1 MIEQGWNRGTE
12 IIMKGAELTGT
23 ISTPEVMPI
32 YLTTAFHGGRDL
44 DELNEY
50 YAAKGYTYNRI
61 RNPNRTALA
70 QLVSYL
76 EGGEASMIC
85 SSGMG
90 AITTTLLSL
99 ADAGDHILANSNLY
113 GETLEILQIIKQY
126 GIESTCVDFTD
137 IEAVSKA
144 LRPNTK
150 IVYTEVISNPTMAVV
165 DVAAIAALAH
175 EHGAKLVVDNTF
187 TTSTVIRPLDFGADV
202 TINSLTKFMNGHSD
216 IVGGSATASQ
226 HIIDKACKLQALLG
240 CTLDPFSSYLCE
252 RSLKTLDLRMQR
264 QLENATTLAKA
275 LSENAHVLK
284 VNHPSLPTH
293 PQHEIAKRLFR
304 NGYGAMLSFEMPEDR
319 EKINAFMRRLQIAN
333 YAMTLGGY
341 ATTLSYPIL
350 SSHASVPRD
359 IRLKMGITDG
369 LMRVSVGLEDA
380 HDLVADFTQALTVF
394 DE

>member
-1 MIEQGWNRGTE
+1 MERNMNRGTE
-12 IIMKGAELTGT
+12 IIMQGAEVKGT
-23 ISTPEVMPI
+23 LSTPEVLPI
-32 YLTTAFHGGRDL
+32 YLTTAFRGGADL

-50 YAAKGYTYNRI
+50 YAVKGYTYNRI
-61 RNPNRTALA
+61 RNPNRNALA
-70 QLVSYL
+70 ELVSYL

-113 GETLEILQIIKQY
+113 GETLEILDVIKRY

-137 IEAVSKA
+137 IEAVRKA
-144 LRPNTK
+144 VQANTK

-165 DVAAIAALAH
+165 DVEAVARIAH
-175 EHGAKLVVDNTF
+175 DCGAKLVVDNTF
-187 TTSTVIRPLDFGADV
+187 TTSTVIKPIDFGADV

-216 IVGGSATASQ
+216 IVGGSATASKD
-226 HIIDKACKLQALLG
+226 IVDKACKLQALLG

-252 RSLKTLDLRMQR
+252 RSLRTLDLRMER
-264 QLENATTLAKA
+264 QLKNAEALAKA
-275 LSENAHVLK
+275 LDEHPRVLK

-293 PQHEIAKRLFR
+293 PQHDIAKRLFAK
-304 NGYGAMLSFEMPEDR
+304 GYGAMLSFEMPEDR
-319 EKINAFMRRLQIAN
+319 EKINAFMRRLRIAK

-380 HDLVADFTQALTVF
+380 QDLIADFTQALSVF
-394 DE
+394 EE

>member
-1 MIEQGWNRGTE
+1 MNRGTE
-12 IIMKGAELTGT
+12 IIMQGTEVKGTL
-23 ISTPEVMPI
+23 STPEVLPI
-32 YLTTAFHGGRDL
+32 YLTTAFRGGADL

-50 YAAKGYTYNRI
+50 YAVKGYTYNRI
-61 RNPNRTALA
+61 RNPNRNALA
-70 QLVSYL
+70 ELVSYL

-113 GETLEILQIIKQY
+113 GETLEILDVIKRY

-137 IEAVSKA
+137 IEAVRKA
-144 LRPNTK
+144 VQANTK

-165 DVAAIAALAH
+165 DVEAVARIAH
-175 EHGAKLVVDNTF
+175 DCGAKLVVDNTF
-187 TTSTVIRPLDFGADV
+187 TTSTVIKPIDFGADV

-216 IVGGSATASQ
+216 IVGGSATASKD
-226 HIIDKACKLQALLG
+226 IVDKACKLQALLG

-252 RSLKTLDLRMQR
+252 RSLRTLDLRMER
-264 QLENATTLAKA
+264 QLKNAEALAKA
-275 LSENAHVLK
+275 LDEHPRVLK

-293 PQHEIAKRLFR
+293 PQHDIAKRLFAK
-304 NGYGAMLSFEMPEDR
+304 GYGAMLSFEMPEDR
-319 EKINAFMRRLQIAN
+319 EKINAFMRRLHIAK

-380 HDLVADFTQALTVF
+380 QDLIADFTQALSVF

>member
-1 MIEQGWNRGTE
+1 MERNMNRGTE
-12 IIMKGAELTGT
+12 IIMQGAEVKGT
-23 ISTPEVMPI
+23 LSTPEVLPI
-32 YLTTAFHGGRDL
+32 YLTTAFRGGADL

-50 YAAKGYTYNRI
+50 YAVKGYTYNRI
-61 RNPNRTALA
+61 RNPNRNALA
-70 QLVSYL
+70 ELVSYL

-113 GETLEILQIIKQY
+113 GETLEILDVIKRY

-137 IEAVSKA
+137 VDAVRKA
-144 LRPNTK
+144 VQANTK
-150 IVYTEVISNPTMAVV
+150 IIYTEVISNPTMTVV
-165 DVAAIAALAH
+165 DIEAVARIAH
-175 EHGAKLVVDNTF
+175 GCGAKLVVDNTF
-187 TTSTVIRPLDFGADV
+187 TTSTVIKPIEFGADV

-216 IVGGSATASQ
+216 IVGGSATASKDV
-226 HIIDKACKLQALLG
+226 IDKACKLQALLG

-252 RSLKTLDLRMQR
+252 RSLRTLDVRMER
-264 QLENATTLAKA
+264 QLKNAEGLAKA
-275 LSENAHVLK
+275 LSEHCHVLK
-284 VNHPSLPTH
+284 VNHPSLPGH
-293 PQHEIAKRLFR
+293 PQHELAKSMFR
-304 NGYGAMLSFEMPEDR
+304 SGYGAMLSFEMPEDR
-319 EKINAFMRRLQIAN
+319 EKINAFMRRLHIAK

-369 LMRVSVGLEDA
+369 LMRVSVGLEDVQ
-380 HDLVADFTQALTVF
+380 DLIADFTQALSVF

>member
-1 MIEQGWNRGTE
+1 MERNMNRGTE
-12 IIMKGAELTGT
+12 IIMQGAEVKGT
-23 ISTPEVMPI
+23 LSTPEVLPI
-32 YLTTAFHGGRDL
+32 YLTTAFRGGADL

-50 YAAKGYTYNRI
+50 YAVKGYTYNRI
-61 RNPNRTALA
+61 RNPNRNALTE
-70 QLVSYL
+70 LVSYL

-113 GETLEILQIIKQY
+113 GETLEILDVIKRY

-137 IEAVSKA
+137 IEAVRKA
-144 LRPNTK
+144 VQANTK

-165 DVAAIAALAH
+165 DVEAVARIAH
-175 EHGAKLVVDNTF
+175 DCGAKLVVDNTF
-187 TTSTVIRPLDFGADV
+187 TTSTVIKPIDFGADV

-216 IVGGSATASQ
+216 IVGGSATASKD
-226 HIIDKACKLQALLG
+226 IVDKACKLQALLG

-252 RSLKTLDLRMQR
+252 RSLRTLDLRMER
-264 QLENATTLAKA
+264 QLKNAEALAKA
-275 LSENAHVLK
+275 LDEHPCVLK

-293 PQHEIAKRLFR
+293 PQHDIAKRLFAK
-304 NGYGAMLSFEMPEDR
+304 GYGAMLSFEMPEDR
-319 EKINAFMRRLQIAN
+319 EKINAFMRRLHIAK

-369 LMRVSVGLEDA
+369 LMRVSVGLEDVQ
-380 HDLVADFTQALTVF
+380 DLIADFTQALSVF
-394 DE
+394 EK

>member
-1 MIEQGWNRGTE
+1 MERNMNRGTE
-12 IIMKGAELTGT
+12 IIMQGAEVKGVL
-23 ISTPEVMPI
+23 STPEVLPI
-32 YLTTAFHGGRDL
+32 YLTTAFHGGADL
-44 DELNEY
+44 DELNDY

-61 RNPNRTALA
+61 RNPNRNALA
-70 QLVSYL
+70 ELVTYL

-113 GETLEILQIIKQY
+113 GETLEILQIIKKY

-137 IEAVSKA
+137 LDAVQKA
-144 LRPNTK
+144 VQPNTK
-150 IVYTEVISNPTMAVV
+150 IIYTEVISNPTMTVV
-165 DVAAIAALAH
+165 DIEAVARIAH
-175 EHGAKLVVDNTF
+175 GCGAKLVVDNTF
-187 TTSTVIRPLDFGADV
+187 TTSTVIKPIEFGADV

-216 IVGGSATASQ
+216 IVGGSATASKDV
-226 HIIDKACKLQALLG
+226 IDKACKLQALLG

-252 RSLKTLDLRMQR
+252 RSLRTLDVRMER
-264 QLENATTLAKA
+264 QLKNAEGLAKA
-275 LSENAHVLK
+275 LSEHRHVLK
-284 VNHPSLPTH
+284 VNHPSLPGH
-293 PQHEIAKRLFR
+293 PQHELAKSMFR
-304 NGYGAMLSFEMPEDR
+304 SGYGAMLSFEMPEDR
-319 EKINAFMRRLQIAN
+319 EKINAFMRRLHIAK

-369 LMRVSVGLEDA
+369 LMRVSVGLEDVQ
-380 HDLVADFTQALTVF
+380 DLIVDFTQALSVF

>member
-1 MIEQGWNRGTE
+1 MERNMNRGTE
-12 IIMKGAELTGT
+12 IIMQGAEVKGT
-23 ISTPEVMPI
+23 LSTPEVLPI
-32 YLTTAFHGGRDL
+32 YLTTAFRGGADL

-50 YAAKGYTYNRI
+50 YAVKGYTYNRI
-61 RNPNRTALA
+61 RNPNRNALA
-70 QLVSYL
+70 ELVSYL

-113 GETLEILQIIKQY
+113 GETLEILDVIKRY
-126 GIESTCVDFTD
+126 GIESTCVDFND
-137 IEAVSKA
+137 VNAVRKA
-144 LRPNTK
+144 VQANTK
-150 IVYTEVISNPTMAVV
+150 IIYTEVISNPTMAVV
-165 DVAAIAALAH
+165 DVEAVARIAH
-175 EHGAKLVVDNTF
+175 DCGAKLVVDNTF
-187 TTSTVIRPLDFGADV
+187 TTSTVIKPIDFGADV

-216 IVGGSATASQ
+216 IVGGSATASKD
-226 HIIDKACKLQALLG
+226 IVDKACKLQALLG

-252 RSLKTLDLRMQR
+252 RSLRTLDLRMER
-264 QLENATTLAKA
+264 QLKNAEALAKA
-275 LSENAHVLK
+275 LDGHPRVLK

-293 PQHEIAKRLFR
+293 PQHDIAKRLFAK
-304 NGYGAMLSFEMPEDR
+304 GYGAMLSFEMPEDR
-319 EKINAFMRRLQIAN
+319 EKINAFMRRLHIAK

-380 HDLVADFTQALTVF
+380 QDLIADFTQALSVF

>member
-1 MIEQGWNRGTE
+1 MGRNMNRGTE
-12 IIMKGAELTGT
+12 IIMQGAEVKGT
-23 ISTPEVMPI
+23 LSTPEVLPI
-32 YLTTAFHGGRDL
+32 YLTTAFRGGADL

-50 YAAKGYTYNRI
+50 YAVKGYTYNRI
-61 RNPNRTALA
+61 RNPNRNALA
-70 QLVSYL
+70 ELVSYL

-113 GETLEILQIIKQY
+113 GETLEILDVIKRY

-137 IEAVSKA
+137 IEAVRKA
-144 LRPNTK
+144 VQANTK

-165 DVAAIAALAH
+165 DVEAVARIAH
-175 EHGAKLVVDNTF
+175 DCGAKLVVDNTF
-187 TTSTVIRPLDFGADV
+187 TTSTVIKPIDFGADV
-202 TINSLTKFMNGHSD
+202 MINSLTKFMNGHSD
-216 IVGGSATASQ
+216 IVGGSATASKD
-226 HIIDKACKLQALLG
+226 IVDKACKLQALLG

-252 RSLKTLDLRMQR
+252 RSLRTLDLRMER
-264 QLENATTLAKA
+264 QLKNAEALAKA
-275 LSENAHVLK
+275 LDEHPRVLK

-293 PQHEIAKRLFR
+293 PQHDIAKRLFAK
-304 NGYGAMLSFEMPEDR
+304 GYGAMLSFEMPEDR
-319 EKINAFMRRLQIAN
+319 EKINAFMRRLHIAK

-380 HDLVADFTQALTVF
+380 QDLIADFTQALSVF

>member
-1 MIEQGWNRGTE
+1 MERNMNRGTE
-12 IIMKGAELTGT
+12 IIMQGAEVKGT
-23 ISTPEVMPI
+23 LSTPEVLPI
-32 YLTTAFHGGRDL
+32 YLTTAFRGGADL

-50 YAAKGYTYNRI
+50 YAVKGYTYNRI
-61 RNPNRTALA
+61 RNPNRNALA
-70 QLVSYL
+70 ELVSYL

-113 GETLEILQIIKQY
+113 GETLEILDVIKRY

-137 IEAVSKA
+137 VNAVRKA
-144 LRPNTK
+144 VQANTK
-150 IVYTEVISNPTMAVV
+150 IIYTEVISNPTMAVV
-165 DVAAIAALAH
+165 DVEAVARIAH
-175 EHGAKLVVDNTF
+175 DCGAKLVVDNTF
-187 TTSTVIRPLDFGADV
+187 TTSTVIKPIDFGADV

-216 IVGGSATASQ
+216 IVGGSATASKD
-226 HIIDKACKLQALLG
+226 IVDKACKLQALLG

-252 RSLKTLDLRMQR
+252 RSLRTLDLRMER
-264 QLENATTLAKA
+264 QLKNAEALAKA
-275 LSENAHVLK
+275 LDGHPRVLK

-293 PQHEIAKRLFR
+293 PQHDIAKRLFAK
-304 NGYGAMLSFEMPEDR
+304 GYGAMLSFEMPEDR
-319 EKINAFMRRLQIAN
+319 EKINAFMRRLHIAK

-380 HDLVADFTQALTVF
+380 QDLIADFTQALSVF

>member
-1 MIEQGWNRGTE
+1 MERNMNRGTE
-12 IIMKGAELTGT
+12 IIMQGAEVKGT
-23 ISTPEVMPI
+23 LSTPEVLPI
-32 YLTTAFHGGRDL
+32 YLTTAFRGGADL

-50 YAAKGYTYNRI
+50 YAVKGYTYNRI
-61 RNPNRTALA
+61 RNPNRNALA
-70 QLVSYL
+70 ELVSYL

-113 GETLEILQIIKQY
+113 GETLEILDVIKRY

-137 IEAVSKA
+137 VDAVRKA
-144 LRPNTK
+144 VQANTK
-150 IVYTEVISNPTMAVV
+150 IIYTEVISNPTMAVV
-165 DVAAIAALAH
+165 DVEAVARIAH
-175 EHGAKLVVDNTF
+175 DCGAKLVVDNTF
-187 TTSTVIRPLDFGADV
+187 TTSTVIKPIDFGADV

-216 IVGGSATASQ
+216 IVGGSATASKD
-226 HIIDKACKLQALLG
+226 IVDKACKLQALLG

-252 RSLKTLDLRMQR
+252 RSLRTLDLRMER
-264 QLENATTLAKA
+264 QLKNAEALAKA
-275 LSENAHVLK
+275 LDEHPCVLK

-293 PQHEIAKRLFR
+293 PQHDIAKRLFAK
-304 NGYGAMLSFEMPEDR
+304 GYGAMLSFEMPEDR
-319 EKINAFMRRLQIAN
+319 EKINAFMRRLHIAK

-359 IRLKMGITDG
+359 IRLKMGIKDG

-380 HDLVADFTQALTVF
+380 QDLIADFTQALSVF
-394 DE
+394 EE

>member
-1 MIEQGWNRGTE
+1 MERELHRGTE
-12 IIMKGAELTGT
+12 IIMQGAEVKGVL
-23 ISTPEVMPI
+23 STPEVLPI
-32 YLTTAFHGGRDL
+32 YLTTAFHGGADL
-44 DELNEY
+44 DELNDY

-61 RNPNRTALA
+61 RNPNRNALA
-70 QLVSYL
+70 ELVSYL

-113 GETLEILQIIKQY
+113 GETLEILDVIKRY

-137 IEAVSKA
+137 VNAVRKA
-144 LRPNTK
+144 VQANTK

-165 DVAAIAALAH
+165 DVEAVARIAH
-175 EHGAKLVVDNTF
+175 DCGAKLVVDNTF
-187 TTSTVIRPLDFGADV
+187 TTSTVIKPIDFGADV

-216 IVGGSATASQ
+216 IVGGSATASKD
-226 HIIDKACKLQALLG
+226 IVDKACKLQALLG

-252 RSLKTLDLRMQR
+252 RSLRTLDLRMER
-264 QLENATTLAKA
+264 QLKNAEALAKA
-275 LSENAHVLK
+275 LDEHPRVLK

-293 PQHEIAKRLFR
+293 PQHDIAKRLFAK
-304 NGYGAMLSFEMPEDR
+304 GYGAMLSFEMPEDR
-319 EKINAFMRRLQIAN
+319 EKINAFMRRLHIAK

-380 HDLVADFTQALTVF
+380 QDLIADFTQALSVF

>member
-1 MIEQGWNRGTE
+1 MERNMNRDTE
-12 IIMKGAELTGT
+12 IIMQGAEIKGT
-23 ISTPEVMPI
+23 LSTPEVLPI
-32 YLTTAFHGGRDL
+32 YLTTAFHGGADL

-50 YAAKGYTYNRI
+50 YAVKGYTYNRI
-61 RNPNRTALA
+61 RNPNRSALA
-70 QLVSYL
+70 ELVSYL

-113 GETLEILQIIKQY
+113 GETLGILDVIKRY

-137 IEAVSKA
+137 LDAVRKA
-144 LRPNTK
+144 VQPNTK

-165 DVAAIAALAH
+165 DVEAVARIAH
-175 EHGAKLVVDNTF
+175 DCGAKLVVDNTF
-187 TTSTVIRPLDFGADV
+187 TTSTVIRPIDFGADV

-216 IVGGSATASQ
+216 IVGGSATASEAL
-226 HIIDKACKLQALLG
+226 IDKACKLQALLG

-252 RSLKTLDLRMQR
+252 RSLRTLDLRMER
-264 QLENATTLAKA
+264 QLKNAESLAKA
-275 LSENAHVLK
+275 LAEHPHVLK
-284 VNHPSLPTH
+284 VNHPSLPSH
-293 PQHEIAKRLFR
+293 PQHDIAKRLFAK
-304 NGYGAMLSFEMPEDR
+304 GYGAMLSFEMPEDR
-319 EKINAFMRRLQIAN
+319 DKINAFMRRLRIAK

-350 SSHASVPRD
+350 SSHASVPRET
-359 IRLKMGITDG
+359 RLKMGITDG
-369 LMRVSVGLEDA
+369 LMRVSVGLEDSG
-380 HDLVADFTQALTVF
+380 DLIADFTQALSVF

>member
-1 MIEQGWNRGTE
+1 MERNMNRGTE
-12 IIMKGAELTGT
+12 IIMQGAEVKGT
-23 ISTPEVMPI
+23 LSTPEVLPI
-32 YLTTAFHGGRDL
+32 YLTTAFRGGADL

-50 YAAKGYTYNRI
+50 YAVKGYTYNRI
-61 RNPNRTALA
+61 RNPNRNALA
-70 QLVSYL
+70 ELVSYL

-113 GETLEILQIIKQY
+113 GETLEILDVIKRY

-137 IEAVSKA
+137 VDAVRKA
-144 LRPNTK
+144 VQANTK
-150 IVYTEVISNPTMAVV
+150 IIYTEVISNPTMAVV
-165 DVAAIAALAH
+165 DVEAVARIAH
-175 EHGAKLVVDNTF
+175 DCGAKLVVDNTF
-187 TTSTVIRPLDFGADV
+187 TTSTVIKPIDFGADV

-216 IVGGSATASQ
+216 IVGGSATASKDV
-226 HIIDKACKLQALLG
+226 IDKACKLQALLG

-252 RSLKTLDLRMQR
+252 RSLRTLDVRMER
-264 QLENATTLAKA
+264 QLKNAEGLAKA
-275 LSENAHVLK
+275 LSEHRHVLK

-293 PQHEIAKRLFR
+293 PQHDIAKRLFAK
-304 NGYGAMLSFEMPEDR
+304 GYGAMLSFEMPEDR
-319 EKINAFMRRLQIAN
+319 EKINAFMRRLHIAK

-380 HDLVADFTQALTVF
+380 QDLIADFTQALSVF

>member
-1 MIEQGWNRGTE
+1 MERNMNRGTE
-12 IIMKGAELTGT
+12 IIMQGAEVKGT
-23 ISTPEVMPI
+23 LSTPEVLPI
-32 YLTTAFHGGRDL
+32 YLTTAFRGGADL

-50 YAAKGYTYNRI
+50 YAVKGYTYNRI
-61 RNPNRTALA
+61 RNPNRNALA
-70 QLVSYL
+70 ELVSYL

-113 GETLEILQIIKQY
+113 GETLEILDVIKRY

-137 IEAVSKA
+137 VDAVRKA
-144 LRPNTK
+144 VQANTK
-150 IVYTEVISNPTMAVV
+150 IIYTEVISNPTMAVV
-165 DVAAIAALAH
+165 DVEAVARIAH
-175 EHGAKLVVDNTF
+175 DCGAKLVVDNTF
-187 TTSTVIRPLDFGADV
+187 TTSTVIRPIDFGADV

-216 IVGGSATASQ
+216 IVGGSATASKD
-226 HIIDKACKLQALLG
+226 IVDKACKLQALLG

-252 RSLKTLDLRMQR
+252 RSLRTLDLRMER
-264 QLENATTLAKA
+264 QLKNAEALAKA
-275 LSENAHVLK
+275 LDEHPCVLK
-284 VNHPSLPTH
+284 VNHSSLPTH
-293 PQHEIAKRLFR
+293 PQHDIAKRLFAK
-304 NGYGAMLSFEMPEDR
+304 GYGAMLSFEMPEDR
-319 EKINAFMRRLQIAN
+319 EKINAFMRRLHIAK

-380 HDLVADFTQALTVF
+380 QDLIADFTQALSVF

>member
-1 MIEQGWNRGTE
+1 MERNMNRGTE
-12 IIMKGAELTGT
+12 IIMQGAEVKGT
-23 ISTPEVMPI
+23 LSTPEVLPI
-32 YLTTAFHGGRDL
+32 YLTTAFRGGADL

-50 YAAKGYTYNRI
+50 YAVKGYTYNRI
-61 RNPNRTALA
+61 RNPNRNALA
-70 QLVSYL
+70 ELVSYL

-113 GETLEILQIIKQY
+113 GETLEILDVIKRY

-137 IEAVSKA
+137 VDAVRKA
-144 LRPNTK
+144 VQANTK
-150 IVYTEVISNPTMAVV
+150 IIYTEVISNPTMAVV
-165 DVAAIAALAH
+165 DVEAVARIAH
-175 EHGAKLVVDNTF
+175 DCGAKLVVDNTF
-187 TTSTVIRPLDFGADV
+187 TTSTVIKPIDFGADV

-216 IVGGSATASQ
+216 IVGGSATASKD
-226 HIIDKACKLQALLG
+226 IVDKASKLQALLG

-252 RSLKTLDLRMQR
+252 RSLRTLDLRMER
-264 QLENATTLAKA
+264 QLKNAEALAKA
-275 LSENAHVLK
+275 LDEHPRVLK

-293 PQHEIAKRLFR
+293 PQHDIAKRLFAK
-304 NGYGAMLSFEMPEDR
+304 GYGAMLSFEMPEDR
-319 EKINAFMRRLQIAN
+319 EKINAFMRRLHIAK

-380 HDLVADFTQALTVF
+380 QDLIADFTQALSVF
-394 DE
+394 EE

>member
-1 MIEQGWNRGTE
+1 MERNMNRGTE
-12 IIMKGAELTGT
+12 IIMQGAEVKGT
-23 ISTPEVMPI
+23 LSTPEVLPI
-32 YLTTAFHGGRDL
+32 YLTTAFRGGADL

-50 YAAKGYTYNRI
+50 YAVKGYTYNRI
-61 RNPNRTALA
+61 RNPNRNALA
-70 QLVSYL
+70 ELVSYL

-113 GETLEILQIIKQY
+113 GETLEILDVIKRY

-137 IEAVSKA
+137 IEAVRKA
-144 LRPNTK
+144 VQANTK

-165 DVAAIAALAH
+165 DVEAVARIAH
-175 EHGAKLVVDNTF
+175 DCGAKLVVDNTF
-187 TTSTVIRPLDFGADV
+187 TTSTVIKPIDFGADV

-216 IVGGSATASQ
+216 IVGGSATASKD
-226 HIIDKACKLQALLG
+226 IVDKASKLQALLG
-240 CTLDPFSSYLCE
+240 CTLDPFTSYICE
-252 RSLKTLDLRMQR
+252 RSLRTLDLRMER
-264 QLENATTLAKA
+264 QLKNAEALAKA
-275 LSENAHVLK
+275 LDEHPRVLK

-293 PQHEIAKRLFR
+293 PQHDIAKRLFAK
-304 NGYGAMLSFEMPEDR
+304 GYGAMLSFEMPEDR
-319 EKINAFMRRLQIAN
+319 EKINAFMRRLHIAK

-380 HDLVADFTQALTVF
+380 QDLIADFTQALSVF
-394 DE
+394 EE

>member
-1 MIEQGWNRGTE
+1 MERNMNRGTE
-12 IIMKGAELTGT
+12 IIMQGAEVKGT
-23 ISTPEVMPI
+23 LSTPEVLPI
-32 YLTTAFHGGRDL
+32 YLTTAFRGGADL

-50 YAAKGYTYNRI
+50 YAVKGYTYNRI
-61 RNPNRTALA
+61 RNPNRNALA
-70 QLVSYL
+70 ELVSYL

-113 GETLEILQIIKQY
+113 GETLEILDVIKRY

-137 IEAVSKA
+137 VDAVRKA
-144 LRPNTK
+144 VQANTK
-150 IVYTEVISNPTMAVV
+150 IIYTEVISNPTMAVV
-165 DVAAIAALAH
+165 DVEAVARIAH
-175 EHGAKLVVDNTF
+175 DCGAKLVVDNTF
-187 TTSTVIRPLDFGADV
+187 TTSTVIKPIDFGADV

-216 IVGGSATASQ
+216 IVGGSATASKD
-226 HIIDKACKLQALLG
+226 IVDKASKLQALLG

-252 RSLKTLDLRMQR
+252 RSLRTLDLRMER
-264 QLENATTLAKA
+264 QLKNAEALAKA
-275 LSENAHVLK
+275 LDEHPRVLK

-293 PQHEIAKRLFR
+293 PQHDIANRLFAK
-304 NGYGAMLSFEMPEDR
+304 GYGAMLSFEMPEDR
-319 EKINAFMRRLQIAN
+319 EKINAFMRRLHIAK

-380 HDLVADFTQALTVF
+380 QDLIADFTQALSVF

>member
-1 MIEQGWNRGTE
+1 MERELHRGTE
-12 IIMKGAELTGT
+12 IIMQGAEVKGVL
-23 ISTPEVMPI
+23 STPEVLPI
-32 YLTTAFHGGRDL
+32 YLTTAFHGGADL
-44 DELNEY
+44 DELNDY

-61 RNPNRTALA
+61 RNPNRNALA
-70 QLVSYL
+70 ELVTYL

-113 GETLEILQIIKQY
+113 GETLEILQIIKKY

-137 IEAVSKA
+137 LDAVQKA
-144 LRPNTK
+144 VQPNTK
-150 IVYTEVISNPTMAVV
+150 IIYTEVISNPTMTVV
-165 DVAAIAALAH
+165 DIEAVARIAH
-175 EHGAKLVVDNTF
+175 GCGAKLVVDNTF
-187 TTSTVIRPLDFGADV
+187 TTSTVIKPIEFGADV

-216 IVGGSATASQ
+216 IVGGSATASKDV
-226 HIIDKACKLQALLG
+226 IDKACKLQALLG

-252 RSLKTLDLRMQR
+252 RSLRTLDVRMER
-264 QLENATTLAKA
+264 QLKNAEGLAKA
-275 LSENAHVLK
+275 LSEHRHVLK
-284 VNHPSLPTH
+284 VNHPSLPGH
-293 PQHEIAKRLFR
+293 PQHELAKSMFR
-304 NGYGAMLSFEMPEDR
+304 SGYGAMLSFEMPEDR
-319 EKINAFMRRLQIAN
+319 EKINAFMRRLHIAK

-369 LMRVSVGLEDA
+369 LMRVSVGLEDLQ
-380 HDLVADFTQALTVF
+380 DLIADFTQALDVF

>member
-1 MIEQGWNRGTE
+1 MERELHRGTE
-12 IIMKGAELTGT
+12 IIMQGAEVKGVL
-23 ISTPEVMPI
+23 STPEVLPI
-32 YLTTAFHGGRDL
+32 YLTTAFHGGADL
-44 DELNEY
+44 DELNDY

-61 RNPNRTALA
+61 RNPNRNALA
-70 QLVSYL
+70 ELVTYL

-113 GETLEILQIIKQY
+113 GETLEILQIIKKY

-137 IEAVSKA
+137 LDAVQKA
-144 LRPNTK
+144 VQPNTK
-150 IVYTEVISNPTMAVV
+150 IIYTEVISNPTMTVV
-165 DVAAIAALAH
+165 DIEAVARIAH
-175 EHGAKLVVDNTF
+175 GCGAKLVVDNTF
-187 TTSTVIRPLDFGADV
+187 TTSTVIKPIEFGADV

-216 IVGGSATASQ
+216 IVGGSATASKDV
-226 HIIDKACKLQALLG
+226 IDKACKLQALLG

-252 RSLKTLDLRMQR
+252 RSLRTLDVRMER
-264 QLENATTLAKA
+264 QLKNAEGLAKA
-275 LSENAHVLK
+275 LSEHRHVLK
-284 VNHPSLPTH
+284 VNHPSLPGH
-293 PQHEIAKRLFR
+293 PQHELAKSMFR
-304 NGYGAMLSFEMPEDR
+304 SGYGAMLSFEMPEDR
-319 EKINAFMRRLQIAN
+319 EKINAFMRRLHIAK

-369 LMRVSVGLEDA
+369 LMRVSVGLEDVQ
-380 HDLVADFTQALTVF
+380 DLIVDFTQALSVF

>member
-1 MIEQGWNRGTE
+1 MERNMNRGTE
-12 IIMKGAELTGT
+12 IIMQGAEVKGT
-23 ISTPEVMPI
+23 LSTPEVLPI
-32 YLTTAFHGGRDL
+32 YLTTAFRGGADL

-50 YAAKGYTYNRI
+50 YAVKGYTYNRI
-61 RNPNRTALA
+61 RNPNRNALA
-70 QLVSYL
+70 ELVSYL

-113 GETLEILQIIKQY
+113 GETLEILDVIKRY

-137 IEAVSKA
+137 VDAVRKA
-144 LRPNTK
+144 VQANTK
-150 IVYTEVISNPTMAVV
+150 IIYTEVISNPTMAVV
-165 DVAAIAALAH
+165 DVEAVARIAH
-175 EHGAKLVVDNTF
+175 DCGAKLVVDNTF
-187 TTSTVIRPLDFGADV
+187 TTSTVIKPIDFGADV

-216 IVGGSATASQ
+216 IVGGSATASKD
-226 HIIDKACKLQALLG
+226 IVDKASKLQALLG

-252 RSLKTLDLRMQR
+252 RSLRTLDLRMER
-264 QLENATTLAKA
+264 QLKNAEALAEA
-275 LSENAHVLK
+275 LDEHPRVLK

-293 PQHEIAKRLFR
+293 PQHDIANRLFAK
-304 NGYGAMLSFEMPEDR
+304 GYGAMLSFEMPEDR
-319 EKINAFMRRLQIAN
+319 EKINAFMRRLHIAK

-380 HDLVADFTQALTVF
+380 QDLIADFTQALSVF

>member
-1 MIEQGWNRGTE
+1 MERELHRGTE
-12 IIMKGAELTGT
+12 IIMQGAEVKGVL
-23 ISTPEVMPI
+23 STPEVLPI
-32 YLTTAFHGGRDL
+32 YLTTAFHGGADL
-44 DELNEY
+44 DELNDY

-61 RNPNRTALA
+61 RNPNRNALA
-70 QLVSYL
+70 ELVTYL

-113 GETLEILQIIKQY
+113 GETLEILQIIKKY

-137 IEAVSKA
+137 LDAVQKA
-144 LRPNTK
+144 VQPNTK
-150 IVYTEVISNPTMAVV
+150 IIYTEVISNPTMTVV
-165 DVAAIAALAH
+165 DIEAVARIAH
-175 EHGAKLVVDNTF
+175 GCGAKLVVDNTF
-187 TTSTVIRPLDFGADV
+187 TTSTVIKPIEFGADV

-216 IVGGSATASQ
+216 IVGGSATASKDV
-226 HIIDKACKLQALLG
+226 IDKACKLQALLG

-252 RSLKTLDLRMQR
+252 RSLRTLDVRMER
-264 QLENATTLAKA
+264 QLKNAEGLAKA
-275 LSENAHVLK
+275 LSEHRHVLK
-284 VNHPSLPTH
+284 VNHPSLPGH
-293 PQHEIAKRLFR
+293 PQHELAKSMFR
-304 NGYGAMLSFEMPEDR
+304 SGYGAMLSFEMPEDR
-319 EKINAFMRRLQIAN
+319 EKINAFMRRLHIAK

-350 SSHASVPRD
+350 SSHASVPKD

-369 LMRVSVGLEDA
+369 LMRVSVGLEDLQ
-380 HDLVADFTQALTVF
+380 DLIADFTQALDVF

>member
-1 MIEQGWNRGTE
+1 MERNMNRGTE
-12 IIMKGAELTGT
+12 IIMQGAEVKGT
-23 ISTPEVMPI
+23 LSTPEVLPI
-32 YLTTAFHGGRDL
+32 YLTTAFRGGADL

-50 YAAKGYTYNRI
+50 YAVKGYTYNRI
-61 RNPNRTALA
+61 RNPNRNALA
-70 QLVSYL
+70 ELVTYL

-113 GETLEILQIIKQY
+113 GETLEILQIIKKY

-137 IEAVSKA
+137 LDAVQKA
-144 LRPNTK
+144 VQPNTK
-150 IVYTEVISNPTMAVV
+150 IIYTEVISNPTMTVV
-165 DVAAIAALAH
+165 DIEAVARIAH
-175 EHGAKLVVDNTF
+175 GCGAKLVVDNTF
-187 TTSTVIRPLDFGADV
+187 TTSTVIKPIEFGADV

-216 IVGGSATASQ
+216 IVGGSATASKDV
-226 HIIDKACKLQALLG
+226 IDKACKLQALLG

-252 RSLKTLDLRMQR
+252 RSLRTLDVRMER
-264 QLENATTLAKA
+264 QLKNAEGLAKA
-275 LSENAHVLK
+275 LSEHRHVLK
-284 VNHPSLPTH
+284 VNHPSLPGH
-293 PQHEIAKRLFR
+293 PQHELAKSMFR
-304 NGYGAMLSFEMPEDR
+304 SGYGAMLSFEMPEDR
-319 EKINAFMRRLQIAN
+319 EKINAFMRRLHIAK

-369 LMRVSVGLEDA
+369 LMRVSVGLEDVQ
-380 HDLVADFTQALTVF
+380 DLIVDFTQALSVF

>member
-1 MIEQGWNRGTE
+1 MERNMNRGTE
-12 IIMKGAELTGT
+12 IIMQGAEVKGT
-23 ISTPEVMPI
+23 LSTPEVLPI
-32 YLTTAFHGGRDL
+32 YLTTAFHGGADL

-50 YAAKGYTYNRI
+50 YAVKGYTYNRI
-61 RNPNRTALA
+61 RNPNRNALA
-70 QLVSYL
+70 ELVSYL

-113 GETLEILQIIKQY
+113 GETLEILDVIKRY

-137 IEAVSKA
+137 IEAVRKA
-144 LRPNTK
+144 VQANTK

-165 DVAAIAALAH
+165 DVEAVARIAH
-175 EHGAKLVVDNTF
+175 DCGAKLVVDNTF
-187 TTSTVIRPLDFGADV
+187 TTSTVIKPIDFGADV

-216 IVGGSATASQ
+216 IVGGSATASKDV
-226 HIIDKACKLQALLG
+226 IDKACKLQALLG

-252 RSLKTLDLRMQR
+252 RSLRTLDLRMER
-264 QLENATTLAKA
+264 QLKNAEALAKA
-275 LSENAHVLK
+275 LDTHPCVLK

-293 PQHEIAKRLFR
+293 PQHDIAKRLFAK
-304 NGYGAMLSFEMPEDR
+304 GYGAMLSFEMPEDR
-319 EKINAFMRRLQIAN
+319 EKINAFMRRLHIAK

-380 HDLVADFTQALTVF
+380 QDLIADFTQALSVF
-394 DE
+394 EE

>member
-1 MIEQGWNRGTE
+1 MQ
-12 IIMKGAELTGT
+12 GAEVKGVL
-23 ISTPEVMPI
+23 STPEVLPI
-32 YLTTAFHGGRDL
+32 YLTTAFHGGADL
-44 DELNEY
+44 DELNDY

-61 RNPNRTALA
+61 RNPNRNALA
-70 QLVSYL
+70 ELVTYL

-113 GETLEILQIIKQY
+113 GETLEILQIIKKY

-137 IEAVSKA
+137 LDAVQKA
-144 LRPNTK
+144 VQPNTK
-150 IVYTEVISNPTMAVV
+150 IIYTEVISNPTMTVV
-165 DVAAIAALAH
+165 DIEAVARIAH
-175 EHGAKLVVDNTF
+175 GCGAKLVVDNTF
-187 TTSTVIRPLDFGADV
+187 TTSTVIKPIEFGADV

-216 IVGGSATASQ
+216 IVGGSATASKDV
-226 HIIDKACKLQALLG
+226 IDKACKLQALLG

-252 RSLKTLDLRMQR
+252 RSLRTLDVRMER
-264 QLENATTLAKA
+264 QLKNAEGLAKA
-275 LSENAHVLK
+275 LSEHRHVLK
-284 VNHPSLPTH
+284 VNHPSLPGH
-293 PQHEIAKRLFR
+293 PQHELAKSMFR
-304 NGYGAMLSFEMPEDR
+304 SGYGAMLSFEMPEDR
-319 EKINAFMRRLQIAN
+319 EKINAFMRRLHIAK

-369 LMRVSVGLEDA
+369 LMRVSVGLEDLQ
-380 HDLVADFTQALTVF
+380 DLIADFTQALDVF

>member
-1 MIEQGWNRGTE
+1 MTEELKRNTE
-12 IIMKGAELTGT
+12 IILKGAEVKGRL
-23 ISTPEVMPI
+23 STPEVMPI
-32 YLTTAFHGGRDL
+32 YLTTAFHGGADL
-44 DELNEY
+44 DELDAY

-61 RNPNRTALA
+61 RNPNRHALA
-70 QLVSYL
+70 ELVSYL

-90 AITTTLLSL
+90 AITTMLLSL
-99 ADAGDHILANSNLY
+99 ADAGSHILANSNLY
-113 GETLEILQIIKQY
+113 GETLEILEVIKRY

-137 IEAVSKA
+137 LDAVQKA
-144 LRPNTK
+144 VQANTTV
-150 IVYTEVISNPTMAVV
+150 IYTEVISNPTMAVV
-165 DVAAIAALAH
+165 DVEAIARIAH
-175 EHGAKLVVDNTF
+175 EHGAVLVVDNTF
-187 TTSTVIRPLDFGADV
+187 TTSTVIRPIDFGADV
-202 TINSLTKFMNGHSD
+202 VINSLTKFMNGHSD

-226 HIIDKACKLQALLG
+226 AVIDKACKLQALLG

-252 RSLKTLDLRMQR
+252 RSLRTLDLRMQR
-264 QLENATTLAKA
+264 QLENAEALAKA
-275 LSENAHVLK
+275 LSGHRHVLK
-284 VNHPSLPTH
+284 VNHPSLPSH
-293 PQHEIAKRLFR
+293 PQHDIANRLFR
-304 NGYGAMLSFEMPEDR
+304 KGYGAMLSFEMPENR
-319 EKINAFMRRLQIAN
+319 EKINAFMRRLRIAK

-380 HDLVADFTQALTVF
+380 GDLIDDFTQALHVF

>member
-1 MIEQGWNRGTE
+1 MERNMNRGTE
-12 IIMKGAELTGT
+12 IIMQGAEVKGT
-23 ISTPEVMPI
+23 LSTPEVLPI
-32 YLTTAFHGGRDL
+32 YLTTAFRGGADL

-50 YAAKGYTYNRI
+50 YAVKGYTYNRI
-61 RNPNRTALA
+61 RNPNRNALA
-70 QLVSYL
+70 ELVSYL

-113 GETLEILQIIKQY
+113 GETLEILDVIKRY

-137 IEAVSKA
+137 IEAVRKA
-144 LRPNTK
+144 VQANTK

-165 DVAAIAALAH
+165 DVEAVARIAH
-175 EHGAKLVVDNTF
+175 DCGAKLVVDNTF
-187 TTSTVIRPLDFGADV
+187 TTSTVIKPIDFGADV

-216 IVGGSATASQ
+216 IVGGSATASKD
-226 HIIDKACKLQALLG
+226 IVDKACKLQALLG

-252 RSLKTLDLRMQR
+252 RSLRTLDLRMER
-264 QLENATTLAKA
+264 QLKNAEALAKA
-275 LSENAHVLK
+275 LDAHPRVLK

-293 PQHEIAKRLFR
+293 PQHDIAKRLFAK
-304 NGYGAMLSFEMPEDR
+304 GYGAMLSFEMPEDR
-319 EKINAFMRRLQIAN
+319 KKINAFMRRLHIAK

-380 HDLVADFTQALTVF
+380 QDLIADFTQALSVF
-394 DE
+394 EE

>member
-1 MIEQGWNRGTE
+1 MERNMNRGTE
-12 IIMKGAELTGT
+12 IIMQGAEVKGT
-23 ISTPEVMPI
+23 LSTPEVLPI
-32 YLTTAFHGGRDL
+32 YLTTAFRGGDDL

-50 YAAKGYTYNRI
+50 YAVKGYTYNRI
-61 RNPNRTALA
+61 RNPNRNALA
-70 QLVSYL
+70 ELVSYL

-113 GETLEILQIIKQY
+113 GETLEILDVIKRY

-137 IEAVSKA
+137 IEAVRKA
-144 LRPNTK
+144 VQANTK

-165 DVAAIAALAH
+165 DVEAVARIAH
-175 EHGAKLVVDNTF
+175 DCGAKLVVDNTF
-187 TTSTVIRPLDFGADV
+187 TTSTVIKPIDFGADV

-216 IVGGSATASQ
+216 IVGGSATASKD
-226 HIIDKACKLQALLG
+226 IVDKACKLQALLG

-252 RSLKTLDLRMQR
+252 RSLRTLDLRMER
-264 QLENATTLAKA
+264 QLKNAEALAKA
-275 LSENAHVLK
+275 LDEHPCVLK

-293 PQHEIAKRLFR
+293 PQHDIAKRLFAK
-304 NGYGAMLSFEMPEDR
+304 GYGAMLSFEMPEDR
-319 EKINAFMRRLQIAN
+319 EKINAFMRRLHIAK

-369 LMRVSVGLEDA
+369 LMRVSVGLEDVQ
-380 HDLVADFTQALTVF
+380 DLIADFTQALSVF
-394 DE
+394 EK

>member
-1 MIEQGWNRGTE
+1 MERNMNRGTE
-12 IIMKGAELTGT
+12 IIMQGAEVKGT
-23 ISTPEVMPI
+23 LSTPEVLPI
-32 YLTTAFHGGRDL
+32 YLTTAFHGGADL
-44 DELNEY
+44 DELDEY
-50 YAAKGYTYNRI
+50 YAVKGYTYNRI
-61 RNPNRTALA
+61 RNPNRNALA
-70 QLVSYL
+70 ELVSYL

-113 GETLEILQIIKQY
+113 GETLEILDVIKRY
-126 GIESTCVDFTD
+126 GIESTCVDFND
-137 IEAVSKA
+137 LDAVRNA
-144 LRPNTK
+144 VQPNTK

-165 DVAAIAALAH
+165 DVEAVARIAH
-175 EHGAKLVVDNTF
+175 DSGAKLVVDNTF
-187 TTSTVIRPLDFGADV
+187 TTSTVIKPIDFGADV

-216 IVGGSATASQ
+216 IVGGSATASKA
-226 HIIDKACKLQALLG
+226 IIDKACKLQALLG

-252 RSLKTLDLRMQR
+252 RSLRTLDLRMER
-264 QLENATTLAKA
+264 QLKNAEALAKA
-275 LSENAHVLK
+275 LAEHPHVLK

-293 PQHEIAKRLFR
+293 PQHDMAKRLFAK
-304 NGYGAMLSFEMPEDR
+304 GYGAMLSFEMPEDR
-319 EKINAFMRRLQIAN
+319 EKINAFMRRLRIAK

-369 LMRVSVGLEDA
+369 LMRVSVGLEDTQ
-380 HDLVADFTQALTVF
+380 DLIADFTQALSVF
-394 DE
+394 DA

>member
-1 MIEQGWNRGTE
+1 MERNMNRDTE
-12 IIMKGAELTGT
+12 IIMQGAEVKGT
-23 ISTPEVMPI
+23 LSTPEVLPI
-32 YLTTAFHGGRDL
+32 YLTTAFHGGADL

-50 YAAKGYTYNRI
+50 YAVKGYTYNRI
-61 RNPNRTALA
+61 RNPNRNALA
-70 QLVSYL
+70 ELVTYL

-113 GETLEILQIIKQY
+113 GETLEILDVIKRY

-137 IEAVSKA
+137 IEAVRKA
-144 LRPNTK
+144 VQANTK

-165 DVAAIAALAH
+165 DVEAVARIAH
-175 EHGAKLVVDNTF
+175 NCGAKLVVDNTF
-187 TTSTVIRPLDFGADV
+187 TTSTVIKPIDFGADV

-216 IVGGSATASQ
+216 IVGGSATASKEV
-226 HIIDKACKLQALLG
+226 IDKACKLQALLG

-252 RSLKTLDLRMQR
+252 RSLRTLDLRMER
-264 QLENATTLAKA
+264 QLKNAEALAKA
-275 LSENAHVLK
+275 LDEHPRVLK

-293 PQHEIAKRLFR
+293 SQHDIAKRLFAK
-304 NGYGAMLSFEMPEDR
+304 GYGAMLSFEMPEDR
-319 EKINAFMRRLQIAN
+319 EKINAFMRRLHIAK

-380 HDLVADFTQALTVF
+380 QDLIADFTQALSVF